1 MDEAATKNTSPS
13 VVMRLWRNDWLRA
26 FVFAL
31 GILLLLHLFVV
42 RFVSAQS
49 TSMFS
54 TLRPGDLLLVKRW
67 TRWTGADPGD
77 IVVFRDP
84 LKDHQPLSQR
94 PLMVKRVVAGPGDKM
109 EIRRG
114 RLLLN
119 GKPVPDPEGTTY
131 SYLVRLRAG
140 AAPETLLQRLGLPLE
155 LAHGSNS
162 NLELPLNGALAA
174 RAKEDADVVSVSA
187 MRLASGARPHVF
199 PFSPRYPW
207 NGDDYGPVTVPAAGD
222 TLHINVD
229 NLPLYDRL
237 MSVYEGHRIGANGSQ
252 LTLDDAPLEA
262 YVVQQDYYFVL
273 GDSRHFSADSR
284 YWGFLPADHVVG
296 SGGIVLLQR

>member
-1 MDEAATKNTSPS
+1 MDEIAY
-13 VVMRLWRNDWLRA
+13 
-26 FVFAL
+26 
-31 GILLLLHLFVV
+31 GIIMQELERGDSGV
-42 RFVSAQS
+42 RSFVSVQS

-140 AAPETLLQRLGLPLE
+140 AAPETLLQRMGLPLE
-155 LAHGSNS
+155 LAHGGDG

-252 LTLDDAPLEA
+252 LTFYDGTRCLGSSGPPGPTPGPHADVAVLPHQTHPPEAPP
-262 YVVQQDYYFVL
+262 
-273 GDSRHFSADSR
+273 GIGADSCR
-284 YWGFLPADHVVG
+284 CHGAGEHLTYALDE
-296 SGGIVLLQR
+296 LLHHLLTAA

>member
-1 MDEAATKNTSPS
+1 MNEAASNTKVPS
-13 VVMRLWRNDWLRA
+13 AVLRLWRNDWLRA

-31 GILLLLHLFVV
+31 GILLVLHLFVV
-42 RFVSAQS
+42 RFVSVQS

-67 TRWTGADPGD
+67 TRWTGATPGD

-84 LKDHQPLSQR
+84 LKDHQGLSQR
-94 PLMVKRVVAGPGDKM
+94 PLMVKRVVAGPGD
-109 EIRRG
+109 EVELRRG
-114 RLLLN
+114 HLLLN
-119 GKPVPDPEGTTY
+119 GKPVPDLDGTTY
-131 SYLVRLRAG
+131 SYLVRLRAD
-140 AAPETLLQRLGLPLE
+140 ATPEDFLLRLGLPLE
-155 LAHGSNS
+155 LAHGSS
-162 NLELPLNGALAA
+162 TNLELPLNGRLAA
-174 RAKEDADVVSVSA
+174 RVKEDADVIGVSA

-252 LTLDDAPLEA
+252 LTLDDAPLDT
-262 YVVQQDYYFVL
+262 YVVQQNYYFVL

-296 SGGIVLLQR
+296 SGGAVLLHR

>member
-1 MDEAATKNTSPS
+1 MNEAAAKNGSPS
-13 VVMRLWRNDWLRA
+13 AVARLWRNDWLRA

-31 GILLLLHLFVV
+31 GILLVLHLFVV
-42 RFVSAQS
+42 RFVSVQS

-54 TLRPGDLLLVKRW
+54 TLHPGDLLLVKRW
-67 TRWTGADPGD
+67 TRWTGAEPGD

-84 LKDHQPLSQR
+84 LKDHQPPSER

-119 GKPVPDPEGTTY
+119 GKPVADSEGTTY

-140 AAPETLLQRLGLPLE
+140 AAPENFLQRMGLPLE
-155 LAHGSNS
+155 LAHGSSS
-162 NLELPLNGALAA
+162 NLELPLNRALAA
-174 RAKEDADVVSVSA
+174 RAKEDADVVNVST

-237 MSVYEGHRIGANGSQ
+237 MSVYEGHRIGANGNQ
-252 LTLDDAPLEA
+252 LTLDDVPLEN

-296 SGGIVLLQR
+296 SGGIVLLQH